1 MDKSN
6 IFCFNITMKKSETVR
21 PGGRSQRVKSAV
33 FAATEA
39 MMVENPHSL
48 PSMGEI
54 AARAGVNPTSLY
66 RRWGTV
72 SRLVTDVAIEQA
84 MRDFPVPD
92 TGTLRGDL
100 TGWADVIAR
109 RLGKPDS
116 TGLFRALAAN
126 VGIEDKHLRE
136 RIEALARR
144 GDELNIVLDRAKA
157 RGEPAPALSDVLE
170 VVAAPIYFHVLFFG
184 PVQETGYAAR
194 LVDRLLTL
202 ASRKAK

>member
-1 MDKSN
+1 
-6 IFCFNITMKKSETVR
+6 MKKNETAR
-21 PGGRSQRVKSAV
+21 PGGRSQRVKAAV

-39 MMVENPHSL
+39 LMTEKPDSL

-54 AARAGVNPTSLY
+54 ASRAEVNPTSLY

-72 SRLVTDVAIEQA
+72 SRLATEVAIEQA
-84 MRDFPVPD
+84 MRDFPMPD
-92 TGTLRGDL
+92 TGTLKGDL

-109 RLGKPDS
+109 RLGRPDS

-126 VGIEDKHLRE
+126 VGIEDEHLRE

-144 GDELNIVLDRAKA
+144 GDELNIVLARARA
-157 RGEPAPALSDVLE
+157 RGEAAPALSDVLE

-184 PVQETGYAAR
+184 PVSEAGYAAR

-202 ASRKAK
+202 TALSARGA